1 MTAAELLKAMAD
13 LELNQT
19 ELAARLDISDRQM
32 RRYVAEVVAIP
43 RSVEYAIEYIKIL
56 ERRRRPRRS
65 SS

>member
-1 MTAAELLKAMAD
+1 MTAADLLKAMAE

-32 RRYVAEVVAIP
+32 RRYVAEDVAIP
-43 RSVEYAIEYIKIL
+43 RSIEYAIAYIKIL

-65 SS
+65 